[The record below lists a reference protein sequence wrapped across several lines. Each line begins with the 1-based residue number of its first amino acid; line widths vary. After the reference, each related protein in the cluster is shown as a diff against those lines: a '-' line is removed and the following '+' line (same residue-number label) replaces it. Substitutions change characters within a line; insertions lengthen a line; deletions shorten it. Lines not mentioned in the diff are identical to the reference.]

1 MEQYANIIIDISQ
14 EKLDKTFQYSVPEEL
29 QGKLK
34 VGMRVQVPF
43 GSGGRMISGFV
54 VSLSK
59 EPEISPAKIKPVAAI
74 DEQAIVI
81 ESQLIALAYWMHKNY
96 GATINQALKT
106 VLPVK
111 EKKTAKIRRKLILTA
126 DEITARTYLLD
137 FEKRRCTAKAR
148 LLRNLM
154 QQKWV
159 YYDVAVKEY
168 NSNPGLI
175 KEFKEKNLI
184 REVHERIFRN
194 PVQKQELPDYDL
206 VLNDSQKEV
215 VEAIRQNAAGDR
227 KPCLIHGVTGSGKT
241 EVYMELIAGAIQEGK
256 QAIVLIPEISLT
268 FQTVNRF
275 AGRFGNRVT
284 VLHSKMSPGERY
296 DQYERARDGEVDVI
310 IGPRSALF
318 TPFSNLGYIII
329 DEEQEGSYKSET
341 LPKYHARETA
351 IERARMAG
359 ATVVMGS
366 ATPSIESYYRAKQ
379 GEYLLLHM
387 PYRVQER
394 PMPVCYPVD
403 MREEFARRNFSVFS
417 EQLRKLI
424 WGRLRLGQQVMLF
437 INRRGLASFVVCRD
451 CGYVVKCPNCDVP
464 LKTHLN
470 GVRTCHYC
478 GYAEKD
484 IRICPQCGSGHLS
497 FMRGGTERLE
507 QMTQEAFPEARIL
520 RMDADTAKTK
530 EQYENILTA
539 FRNGEAD
546 ILIGTQMIVK
556 GHDFKG
562 VTLMGILAADLSLYT
577 SDFHAAERTFQLLTQ
592 AAGRTG
598 RGATGGE
605 VVIQTY
611 NPDHYSIRCAG
622 AQDYESFY
630 EEELFYREMM
640 HYPPVW
646 HMLLILIY
654 APRKDEA
661 GEAADRIAAQ
671 IGGMETDGLQ
681 IIGPTDAILSRLHGL
696 SRKVIYLKHADY
708 QTLVDI
714 KDRVERGMQENAKKS
729 RATVQFDFDPM
740 NEY

>member
-1 MEQYANIIIDISQ
+1 MERYANIIIDISQ
-14 EKLDKTFQYSVPEEL
+14 EKLDKTFQYSIPEEL

-43 GSGGRMISGFV
+43 GNGGRMISGFV
-54 VSLSK
+54 VSLSGD
-59 EPEISPAKIKPVAAI
+59 PEIDPARIKPVAAI

-111 EKKTAKIRRKLILTA
+111 EKKTAKIRRKLVLTA
-126 DEITARTYLLD
+126 DEITARTYLID
-137 FEKRRCTAKAR
+137 FDKRRCTAKAR
-148 LLRNLM
+148 LLRNLIA
-154 QQKWV
+154 QKWV
-159 YYDVAVKEY
+159 YYDVAIKEY
-168 NSNPGLI
+168 NSNPALI

-184 REVHERIFRN
+184 REEHERIFRN
-194 PVQKQELPDYDL
+194 PVQKQELPAYDL
-206 VLNDSQKEV
+206 ELNDSQKAV
-215 VEAIRQNAAGDR
+215 VAAIQQNAASDR

-275 AGRFGNRVT
+275 ASRFGNRVT

-387 PYRVQER
+387 PHRVKER
-394 PMPVCYPVD
+394 PMPMCYPVD

-470 GVRTCHYC
+470 GIRTCHYC
-478 GYAEKD
+478 GYVEKD
-484 IRICPQCGSGHLS
+484 TRICPQCGSGHLS
-497 FMRGGTERLE
+497 FMKGGTERLE
-507 QMTQEAFPEARIL
+507 QLTQEAFPDARIL
-520 RMDADTAKTK
+520 RLDADTAKTK
-530 EQYENILTA
+530 EQYENILSA
-539 FRNGEAD
+539 FGKGEAN

-577 SDFHAAERTFQLLTQ
+577 SDYHAAERTFQLLTQ

-598 RGATGGE
+598 RGASGGE

-630 EEELFYREMM
+630 EEEIFYRQMM

-646 HMLLILIY
+646 HMLLILVY

-661 GEAADRIAAQ
+661 GETAEQIAAQ
-671 IGGMETDGLQ
+671 IAGMKVEGLQ
-681 IIGPTDAILSRLHGL
+681 TIGPTDAILSRLHGL

-714 KDRVERGMQENAKKS
+714 KDKVEHTMEQNAKKC